1 MIRSGFLSLLFIV
14 IFSWIPVNS
23 TQNDGEINGIWLGT
37 LKVQSI
43 ELRIALTFSNTGD
56 GFMATMNSIDQG
68 SGEIPFDSV
77 EYDDKHMIVTN
88 LQIGV
93 AIEGDFDFEK
103 NLFNAEFRQ
112 GPGKFQIVF
121 NKVDAL
127 PAFERPQT
135 PKEPFPYISEDVT
148 FENKSAGIT
157 ISGTLTMPK
166 TGGPFLVAIL
176 LTGSGPQD
184 RNEDIFGHKPFF
196 VLSDHLTRKGI
207 AVLRYDDRGVGGTT
221 AVEGSTTGD
230 FAKDGL
236 AAVEYLKTRQEID
249 PQKIGFVGHSE
260 GGMIAPIAAAQ
271 AEDIAFIVL
280 MAGPGIRFSDI
291 ILFQKELRWK
301 KFGMNDEDIALNR
314 SWHNEISA
322 TVAQDISDQEV
333 FDKVTAYFNTLTE
346 DEKNRLHRT
355 PETIRS
361 EVNGL
366 LEPWR
371 RYATQYDPV
380 TTLSQVKCRILA
392 INGEKD
398 AQVEPEA
405 NLAAIEKILK
415 ESEHPDFTIKELKGL
430 NHLFQTAETGLEDEY
445 IKIEETFSPMALNLI
460 SDWILEHAN

>member
-1 MIRSGFLSLLFIV
+1 MV

-56 GFMATMNSIDQG
+56 GFMATMNSIDQS

-77 EYDDKHMIVTN
+77 EYDDEHLIVTN
-88 LQIGV
+88 PQIGV
-93 AIEGDFDFEK
+93 VIEGDFDFKK

-135 PKEPFPYISEDVT
+135 PREPFPYISEDVT
-148 FENKSAGIT
+148 FENKTAGIT
-157 ISGTLTMPK
+157 ISGTLTIPK
-166 TGGPFLVAIL
+166 TGGPFGAAIL
-176 LTGSGPQD
+176 LTGSGSQD
-184 RNEDIFGHKPFF
+184 RNEEIFGHKPFL

-221 AVEGSTTGD
+221 AVEGSTTEG
-230 FAKDGL
+230 FAMDAL

-249 PQKIGFVGHSE
+249 PSKTGFVGHSE
-260 GGMIAPIAAAQ
+260 GGMIASIAAAR
-271 AEDIAFIVL
+271 ANDIAFIVM

-291 ILFQKELRWK
+291 ILFQKEIRWK
-301 KFGMNDEDIALNR
+301 QLGMNEEDIALNR
-314 SWHNEISA
+314 SWHNNIFA
-322 TVAQDISDQEV
+322 MTGQDISNETAV
-333 FDKVTAYFNTLTE
+333 DKVMAYFNALTE
-346 DEKNRLHRT
+346 DDKNRLQRSS
-355 PETIRS
+355 ESVRS

-366 LEPWR
+366 LESWL
-371 RYATQYDPV
+371 RYATRYDPAA
-380 TTLSQVKCRILA
+380 TLSQVKCPILA

-398 AQVEPEA
+398 MQVEA
-405 NLAAIEKILK
+405 KTNLTAIEKILT
-415 ESEHPDFTIKELKGL
+415 ESGHHNYSIKELEGL
-430 NHLFQTAETGLEDEY
+430 NHLFQTAGTGFEDEY
-445 IKIEETFSPMALNLI
+445 IKIEETFSPIALNLI
-460 SDWILEHAN
+460 SDWILEHTK